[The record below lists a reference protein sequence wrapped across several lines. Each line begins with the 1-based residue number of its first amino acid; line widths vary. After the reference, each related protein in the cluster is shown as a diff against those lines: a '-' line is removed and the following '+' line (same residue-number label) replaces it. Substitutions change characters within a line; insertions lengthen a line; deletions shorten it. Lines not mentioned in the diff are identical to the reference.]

1 MKSFIIRMLLM
12 TAVFVIAAAA
22 LNTAARKS
30 IQERY
35 SERNV
40 VVNRICDE
48 MNRYIAEGGDRTRLA
63 DDVFYGRLPEWE
75 QLYGRQYCP
84 ASAKIMF
91 FGGREDVS
99 GGSNSMICML
109 HDGDKAIGAV
119 VFSFTDPGYNT
130 MLTIM
135 NIAFGVCGLF
145 ILIYSC
151 FIFESIL
158 RPFNKLSDYPE
169 KLSKGYLVE
178 RLPEKQSG
186 FFGRYVWSMNML
198 SDKLE
203 HDRDIIRHM
212 AAERDSFVTA
222 LVHGIKT
229 PAANIKLLSEAIAT
243 GLYDPEGKINE
254 TDAQLAGRIEKNV
267 DEIEH
272 IVKDVVETGASV
284 IYEADPDAKPFYSRH
299 LAELVCEEYSDRLK
313 IEKIPFETDIRT
325 DAMIKSDIEGVR
337 RIVRQLMDNA
347 IKYGDGTGITLIID
361 KREEGD
367 FITVKNN
374 GTPLP
379 QTELPFVWKSMWRG
393 SNSDGIKG
401 SGVGLYESRF
411 IARKLGGDMY
421 MTAEGSVTEV
431 TLFLPQQ

>member
-1 MKSFIIRMLLM
+1 MKSFIIRMLLLL
-12 TAVFVIAAAA
+12 AAFAAAA
-22 LNTAARKS
+22 AVLNTAARKS
-30 IQERY
+30 IQESY
-35 SERNV
+35 SQRNV
-40 VVNRICDE
+40 VVNRISEE
-48 MNRYIAEGGDRTRLA
+48 MDRYITDGGDTSRLA
-63 DDVFYGRLPEWE
+63 QDVFYGRLPEWE

-84 ASAKIMF
+84 VSAEIML
-91 FGGREDVS
+91 FGGRKDIS
-99 GGSNSMICML
+99 GSSNSMICML
-109 HDGDKAIGAV
+109 RDGDRVIGAA
-119 VFSFTDPGYNT
+119 VFSFTDPGYNN

-135 NIAFGVCGLF
+135 NGAFAICALVMLG
-145 ILIYSC
+145 YSC
-151 FIFESIL
+151 FIFESVL

-178 RLPEKQSG
+178 RLPEKQNG

-203 HDRDIIRHM
+203 HDRDLLRRM

-229 PAANIKLLSEAIAT
+229 PAANIKLLSEAIST

-254 TDAQLAGRIEKNV
+254 TDAELAGRIEKNV

-284 IYEADPDAKPFYSRH
+284 IYEADPDAKPFYSRT
-299 LAELVCEEYSDRLK
+299 LADLVCEEYADRLK
-313 IEKIPFETDIRT
+313 IARIPFETDIRS

-337 RIVRQLMDNA
+337 RIIRQLMDNA

-361 KREEGD
+361 KREEGS
-367 FITVKNN
+367 FITVRNN

-379 QTELPFVWKSMWRG
+379 QSELPFVWKSMWRG
-393 SNSDGIKG
+393 SNADGIKG

-411 IARKLGGDMY
+411 IARRLGGDMF
-421 MTAEGSVTEV
+421 MTVGDNSTEV
-431 TLFLPQQ
+431 TLFLNA

>member
-1 MKSFIIRMLLM
+1 
-12 TAVFVIAAAA
+12 
-22 LNTAARKS
+22 
-30 IQERY
+30 
-35 SERNV
+35 
-40 VVNRICDE
+40 
-48 MNRYIAEGGDRTRLA
+48 
-63 DDVFYGRLPEWE
+63 
-75 QLYGRQYCP
+75 
-84 ASAKIMF
+84 
-91 FGGREDVS
+91 
-99 GGSNSMICML
+99 
-109 HDGDKAIGAV
+109 
-119 VFSFTDPGYNT
+119 
-130 MLTIM
+130 
-135 NIAFGVCGLF
+135 
-145 ILIYSC
+145 
-151 FIFESIL
+151 
-158 RPFNKLSDYPE
+158 
-169 KLSKGYLVE
+169 
-178 RLPEKQSG
+178 
-186 FFGRYVWSMNML
+186 
-198 SDKLE
+198 
-203 HDRDIIRHM
+203 M

-431 TLFLPQQ
+431 TLFLPQ